1 MKTVYTLVMVIAI
14 QVIAMGQMPGNQ
26 TGQVSKLL
34 SPTIKRNS
42 GKSVSKEERTE
53 MLAKKIEELNSQI
66 KTLESLKD
74 EINNE
79 INQFFLAKNA
89 DVQPAVESIIIPTTS
104 GAASSNNLPN
114 PGQLLKDAS
123 DLARKSNELRD
134 EARTAGEEMKKQL
147 LISSQNFIE
156 MAVLKQIEASELA
169 WIVTQEKFNRNKEEI
184 SALLFNYSDKP
195 YICAQVNYL
204 VSQATY
210 AMQMAT
216 EIREEAKEL
225 TDNSAK
231 LGNYGN
237 AEENEFI
244 ALNKQE
250 EALSYFGTS
259 YVASCKKKF

>member
-14 QVIAMGQMPGNQ
+14 QVIAMCQTPGNQ

-34 SPTIKRNS
+34 SPTIKRS
-42 GKSVSKEERTE
+42 SVKEASKEERSE
-53 MLAKKIEELNSQI
+53 MLAKRIEELNSQI

-74 EINNE
+74 EINTE
-79 INQFFLAKNA
+79 INQFFLAKNT
-89 DVQPAVESIIIPTTS
+89 DVQPGVETFIIPTTS
-104 GAASSNNLPN
+104 GAASSNPD
-114 PGQLLKDAS
+114 QLLKDAS
-123 DLARKSNELRD
+123 DLTRKANELRD

-169 WIVTQEKFNRNKEEI
+169 WIVTQEKYNRNKEEI
-184 SALLFNYSDKP
+184 STLLFNYSDKP

-225 TDNSAK
+225 TDNAVK

-250 EALSYFGTS
+250 EALGYFGTS